1 MKYRTPI
8 DRYDLKIKKSDYVLE
23 VGSGH
28 NPSYRANVIVE
39 KFIDTNYHRSGEVK
53 IYPHQK
59 FINADGAKMPFKD
72 KEFDYIICNQV
83 LEHTEDPIEFVKEL
97 QRVGSKGYIELPSL
111 VGESLFPKLAHKWVC
126 LEIDGKL
133 ILFDKEKLPTIYPD
147 YGRTFLNFLPYQSL
161 ALRTF
166 YLSYHQV
173 NTVRF
178 EWTENIDIIVN
189 PENDYYRSFF
199 EKTWNEDMQHK
210 IFPIRSKRQDIA
222 ISMKV
227 VMHLIKTMI
236 KRRLFVHKPIT
247 LEEYYNKQKN

>member
-1 MKYRTPI
+1 MGHRTPI

-39 KFIDTNYHRSGEVK
+39 KYISSNYHRSGEVK
-53 IYPHQK
+53 IFPHQK
-59 FINADGAKMPFKD
+59 FINADGASMPFQN

-83 LEHTEDPIEFVKEL
+83 LEHTDDPFGFVKEL
-97 QRVGSKGYIELPSL
+97 QRVASKGYLELPSL

-133 ILFDKEKLPTIYPD
+133 VLFEKDKLPRIYPD

-173 NTVRF
+173 NTVRY
-178 EWTENIDIIVN
+178 EWNDTIDILVN
-189 PENDYYRSFF
+189 PQDEYYRSFF
-199 EKTWNEDMQHK
+199 EKTWTEEMQHK
-210 IFPIRSKRQDIA
+210 IFPIRSKQQDVA
-222 ISMKV
+222 ISIKV
-227 VMHLIKTMI
+227 IMHLIKTMI
-236 KRRLFVHKPIT
+236 KRRIFVHKPIS
-247 LEEYYNKQKN
+247 LAEYNNSK